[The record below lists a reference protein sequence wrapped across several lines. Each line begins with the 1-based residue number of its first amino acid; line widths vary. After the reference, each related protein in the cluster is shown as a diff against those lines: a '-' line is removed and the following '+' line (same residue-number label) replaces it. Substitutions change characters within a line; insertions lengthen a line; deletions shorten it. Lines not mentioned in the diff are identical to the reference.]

1 MVLTKRTFATGL
13 PFRLTTPVIF
23 EKRHCFIVTAFAP
36 DKKNILAIAKTA
48 KLISKMVRKKENERN
63 DFLASGNFTSLDE

>member
-1 MVLTKRTFATGL
+1 LK
-13 PFRLTTPVIF
+13 
-23 EKRHCFIVTAFAP
+23 KRHCFIVTAFAP